1 MMCFRATKQQTMR
14 YFLALFLSLI
24 GLNTTLSAQTQLV
37 VSNSSQAETTTE
49 TRFHYLFENDK
60 FTTPWIEIEFGAK
73 GKGEFRFRKKED
85 GQLREPIINKLE
97 VSSAVIV
104 QINALLAELNF
115 LDSNE
120 NYQHKKDFSH
130 LGTVTIEIARDGKQR
145 KVTFNYTENSALNK
159 IANLFR
165 NLATQENR
173 IFEIEAVRQ
182 NDPISTPAQLRY
194 LDNELKSKNIADPER
209 FVSLLQ
215 DIKTDESIPLIAR
228 NHAERLLKEIKKNK

>member
-1 MMCFRATKQQTMR
+1 MR
-14 YFLALFLSLI
+14 YFLALFLSFI
-24 GLNTTLSAQTQLV
+24 GLNTALSAQTQLV
-37 VSNSSQAETTTE
+37 ISNSSKAEANGE
-49 TRFHYLFENDK
+49 TKFHYLFENDK
-60 FTTPWIEIEFGAK
+60 FTTPWIEIEFGAN
-73 GKGEFRFRKKED
+73 GKGEFRFRKKEE
-85 GQLREPIINKLE
+85 GQLREAIINKLE

-104 QINALLAELNF
+104 QINALLAEVNF

-130 LGTVTIEIARDGKQR
+130 LGTITIEIAREGKQR
-145 KVTFNYTENSALNK
+145 KVSFNYTENPAMNK
-159 IANLFR
+159 LANIFR

-194 LDNELKSKNIADPER
+194 LDSELKSKSIADPER
-209 FVSLLQ
+209 LVPLLQ
-215 DIKTDESIPLIAR
+215 DIKTDESVPLIAR